1 MSFEEGIIEFGSRS
15 RDILSSLGLPTPTRP
30 SKELIFPS
38 DLGALH
44 DGELGEHLSYWSSL
58 CAYAHQKV
66 AVLEGS
72 LILVKEECEEAYELR
87 LYRLSNKYKSITEA
101 KNAVLSTTIVRS
113 LKKRIAT
120 IEADLKVLK
129 SVLVGYDLKNSAI
142 SREITRRN
150 NERALR
156 DG

>member
-1 MSFEEGIIEFGSRS
+1 MNFEEGVIEFGSRS
-15 RDILSSLGLPTPTRP
+15 KEVLSSLGLPTPKRP
-30 SKELIFPS
+30 DQELIFPS

-44 DGELGEHLSYWSSL
+44 DGEIGQHLSYWSSL
-58 CAYAHQKV
+58 CAYATQKV
-66 AVLEGS
+66 AVLEGT
-72 LILVKEECEEAYELR
+72 LILVKEECDREYELR
-87 LYRLSNKYKSITEA
+87 LYRLTSKYKSITEA
-101 KNAVLSTTIVRS
+101 KNAVLSSASVRT

-129 SVLVGYDLKNSAI
+129 SVLLGYDLKNSAI